1 MMQDGHLNYRRAT
14 AGRNSIVF
22 KALRKIEKEYLFPSK
37 ISCVTGCRAGVL
49 DECDRYVQHKTNH

>member
-1 MMQDGHLNYRRAT
+1 MMQDGHPKYRRAT

-37 ISCVTGCRAGVL
+37 ICVTGCLAGVL
-49 DECDRYVQHKTNH
+49 ADCDRYLQHKMIH